1 MKGCKA
7 MVETKYEATPLKTFL
22 CFVIYIVS
30 NIIISSFITNI
41 FQLIMFGLM
50 YIEEYISNY
59 AFFNFLT
66 LLTNFFDIASSFIII
81 PLIRKLLI
89 KLSPSLTASSTNAL
103 LYISLSY
110 LLSVFISLL
119 FIANLIMCA
128 FYLALYFYYKFM
140 KKSSVL
146 TVGSNNNDMNIE
158 QKNNDCS
165 E

>member
-7 MVETKYEATPLKTFL
+7 MVESRYVATPVKTFL

-30 NIIISSFITNI
+30 NIVISSFITSF
-41 FQLIMFGLM
+41 FQLIMFCLM
-50 YIEEYISNY
+50 YTEEYISNY
-59 AFFNFLT
+59 VFFNFWT
-66 LLTNFFDIASSFIII
+66 LLTHFFYIAPSFIII
-81 PLIRKLLI
+81 PLVRKLLI
-89 KLSPSLTASSTNAL
+89 KLFPSLTASATNAL

-128 FYLALYFYYKFM
+128 FYLALYFYYKFI
-140 KKSSVL
+140 KKSSGV
-146 TVGSNNNDMNIE
+146 TVGSSNNDMNIE
-158 QKNNDCS
+158 QNHNDYT

>member
-30 NIIISSFITNI
+30 NIVISSFITSF
-41 FQLIMFGLM
+41 FQLIMFCLM
-50 YIEEYISNY
+50 YTEEYISNY
-59 AFFNFLT
+59 AFFNFCT
-66 LLTNFFDIASSFIII
+66 LLTHFFYIAPSFIII
-81 PLIRKLLI
+81 PLVRKLLI
-89 KLSPSLTASSTNAL
+89 KLSPSLTASATNAL

-128 FYLALYFYYKFM
+128 FYLALYFYYKFI
-140 KKSSVL
+140 KKSSGV

-158 QKNNDCS
+158 QNHNDYT